1 MNIAG
6 CPGLEDKMRV
16 AIITAS
22 DAGAAG
28 TREDLSGVEIRRI
41 LEAAGYTVTAQ
52 LLLPD
57 EREELAQAM
66 KAIADDGRAELI
78 LTTGGTGLSPRD
90 VTPEATQDVAERMVP
105 GIAEAMR
112 AYSMQFTPRAMLSR
126 AVSAIRGQ
134 TLIINLPGSPKAVR
148 ECLEYLLPTLEHGL
162 EILTGQANNCARQ

>member
-1 MNIAG
+1 
-6 CPGLEDKMRV
+6 
-16 AIITAS
+16 
-22 DAGAAG
+22 
-28 TREDLSGVEIRRI
+28 
-41 LEAAGYTVTAQ
+41 
-52 LLLPD
+52 
-57 EREELAQAM
+57 M

-90 VTPEATQDVAERMVP
+90 VTPKATQDVAERMVP